1 MARPRQITDLQILDA
16 TRDAVLHKGAQVSL
30 DIVAQ
35 QLGVT
40 SPALIKRFGTRQ
52 NLILAALC
60 PDEKELDFLFEAPI
74 DERPFVEQV
83 ESLIDRVSQ
92 YFAMTLPR
100 VMALRECGVSHEVIN
115 EKIKM
120 PMPVRA
126 VAAMTRWLKSMHRAG
141 FFEDGEALETT
152 ATAIIG
158 AITTRMIAAH
168 LTKKPWS
175 TRSQNKH
182 QTELAALFARGL
194 AAKKAPRALEKKGLP
209 RS

>member
-1 MARPRQITDLQILDA
+1 MARPRQITDDQILEA
-16 TRDAVLHKGAQVSL
+16 TRDAVLHNGAQVSL

-52 NLILAALC
+52 KLILAALS
-60 PDEKELDFLFEAPI
+60 PDEKELDSLFEEPI
-74 DERPFVEQV
+74 DDRPFVEQV
-83 ESLIDRVSQ
+83 ESLIDRLSS
-92 YFAMTLPR
+92 YFAMALPR
-100 VMALRECGVSHEVIN
+100 VMALRECGVSQEIIH

-126 VAAMTRWLKSMHRAG
+126 VAAMTRWLTSMHREG
-141 FFEDGEALETT
+141 FIEDGDALETA
-152 ATAIIG
+152 ATAIVG

-168 LTKKPWS
+168 LTKKTWS
-175 TRSQNKH
+175 PRSQNKH
-182 QTELAALFARGL
+182 QAELAALFARGL
-194 AAKKAPRALEKKGLP
+194 AAKSPRSRKEGLP